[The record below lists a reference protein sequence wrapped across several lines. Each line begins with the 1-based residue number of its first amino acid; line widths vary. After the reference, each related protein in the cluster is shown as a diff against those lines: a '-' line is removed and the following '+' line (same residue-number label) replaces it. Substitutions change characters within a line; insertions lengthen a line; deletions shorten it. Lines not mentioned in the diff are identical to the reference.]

1 MSGSI
6 TKESDGSALNKHA
19 RKGWLW
25 GGIDQ
30 FAQRGLTMAVSLVL
44 ARLLDPAAFG
54 MVASVGIF
62 FGIAGQIIDGGLS
75 QRVLQKQDI
84 QEEDYCALFWCNG
97 MISFLCSVVLVF
109 CSGLIA
115 RFYGNPQLQLIVI
128 VLAGNIFLMN
138 AGRVQETRLIRDL
151 RFRAS
156 SVIRIVSV
164 VSGCVVGLIM
174 AFSGCGV
181 WSILGQQLTSAV
193 VRAVTLWVLV
203 PWRPSALPS
212 ISAIKD
218 LYGYG
223 LPVLLSQTVRTVAGQ
238 LINVLIAKRVSAA
251 ALGYYDRGRV
261 IPQNLGY
268 SLANIFSRTNF
279 PVLAK
284 LQHDGGAFRD
294 TYLKFLGITS
304 STYFMLMT
312 GLAFCAKDLVAILLG
327 ERWVPSVWFL
337 QANCVAFSI
346 YVIFTANS
354 ELLRSMGRTGIFF
367 RYNMICA
374 GLQIVGV
381 VAGIPW
387 GAKGMVAGDLLA
399 RGLVCIP
406 LVITISKISL
416 VTVMCQVRALLR
428 PFVGALA
435 VLLGVSLVRFAGLPL
450 WPRFILS
457 GLTGA
462 GIMYGYWWISARS
475 AHPANE
481 VEE

>member
-6 TKESDGSALNKHA
+6 PKEINSATLQKHA

-30 FAQRGLTMAVSLVL
+30 FAQRGLTTAVSLVL

-62 FGIAGQIIDGGLS
+62 FCIAGQIIDGGIA

-97 MISFLCSVVLVF
+97 LISFLCSLVLIL
-109 CSGLIA
+109 CAGLIA
-115 RFYGNPQLQLIVI
+115 RFFGNPQLKLIVMF
-128 VLAGNIFLMN
+128 LAVNIFLMN
-138 AGRVQETRLIRDL
+138 AGRVQETCLTRDL
-151 RFRAS
+151 RFRAA
-156 SVIRIVSV
+156 SVIRICSV
-164 VSGCVVGLIM
+164 VAGCVVGLIM

-181 WSILGQQLTSAV
+181 WSILGQQLAAAV
-193 VRAVTLWVLV
+193 VRAGILWTLVR
-203 PWRPSALPS
+203 WRPSVWPS
-212 ISAIKD
+212 WAAIKD

-223 LPVLLSQTVRTVAGQ
+223 LPVLISQTFRTVAGQ

-268 SLANIFSRTNF
+268 SLANIFGRTNF

-284 LQHDGGAFRD
+284 LQHDEVAFRD

-312 GLAFCAKDLVAILLG
+312 GLAVCAKDLVVILLG

-354 ELLRSMGRTGIFF
+354 ELLRSKGRTGIFF

-374 GLQIVGV
+374 GLQIAGV
-381 VAGIPW
+381 IAGIPW
-387 GAKGMVAGDLLA
+387 GAKGMVAGDVLA
-399 RGLVCIP
+399 RALVCIP
-406 LVITISKISL
+406 LMLAVGRISL
-416 VTVMCQVRALLR
+416 VTLKCQLLALLR
-428 PFVGALA
+428 PFAGAVMIALM
-435 VLLGVSLVRFAGLPL
+435 LSLIKLTGLQL
-450 WPRFILS
+450 WPRFIVS
-457 GLTGA
+457 GMVGA
-462 GIMYGYWWISARS
+462 GMIFIYWRFGKPRRS
-475 AHPANE
+475 NKKKRI
-481 VEE
+481 